1 MAISSNKFER
11 GNLIR
16 VLYFKCPSFYP
27 RDNVE
32 RIESNFRQITSQATV
47 YPVAWIMCI
56 EETNCSL
63 AKVDPVAPAC
73 SAAYKIWS
81 VVCKGTLLL
90 TVQTYNR
97 KKLVSTPE

>member
-1 MAISSNKFER
+1 MAISSDKFER
-11 GNLIR
+11 GNPIG
-16 VLYFKCPSFYP
+16 VLYFKRPSCYP

-32 RIESNFRQITSQATV
+32 RIKSSFRQITSQATV

-73 SAAYKIWS
+73 SAAYKIS
-81 VVCKGTLLL
+81 SAVCKGIYTP
-90 TVQTYNR
+90 Y
-97 KKLVSTPE
+97 STNLQ